1 MSEEEINK
9 KIEDWE
15 STINGELV
23 VKLKYPIKMLEPD
36 IFDVNTDFSEPSIDP
51 PKEKLRKSSMQS
63 FKVVDISK
71 RKNKNKKLF

>member
-15 STINGELV
+15 SAINGELV
-23 VKLKYPIKMLEPD
+23 VKLKYPIKILEPD
-36 IFDVNTDFSEPSIDP
+36 ILNVNTDFSEPSIDP

>member
-15 STINGELV
+15 SAINGELV
-23 VKLKYPIKMLEPD
+23 VKLKYPIKIVETD
-36 IFDVNTDFSEPSIDP
+36 ILNVNTDFSEPSIDP
-51 PKEKLRKSSMQS
+51 PKEKDRKSSMQS